1 MNLQLRDICRCTRK
15 NTGKGAEAYQAS
27 PYIPPSFSAMKG
39 SCQLHHFLAHSTE
52 QQILQICLRRGLVIN
67 TQGFKNHLCR
77 ILAPLTQ
84 PQCW

>member
-1 MNLQLRDICRCTRK
+1 MNLQLRHICKCTRK
-15 NTGKGAEAYQAS
+15 KAGKRAEAYQAS

-39 SCQLHHFLAHSTE
+39 SCQLYHFLAHSIE
-52 QQILQICLRRGLVIN
+52 QQILQICLSGLVIN
-67 TQGFKNHLCR
+67 TQGFKNHLCC